1 MLHQIKKP
9 FLMYWQALRLALL
22 TSSVSYHVIADEH
35 DTLSYE
41 DLFHLEFSA
50 NPIILNDQKTVLY
63 ERHSMNIMADNKR
76 INLWTVQLDGSV
88 HLPFISY

>member
-1 MLHQIKKP
+1 MPYRPHHI
-9 FLMYWQALRLALL
+9 ARLL
-22 TSSVSYHVIADEH
+22 TISILTWTLSFAALSTTK

-76 INLWTVQLDGSV
+76 INLWTVQLD
-88 HLPFISY
+88 